1 MNAKVDKIFSEMIL
15 KKLNSGEIGI
25 NNFESIKYFPC
36 DGHKNIFDISDKI
49 LRFKLN
55 KGLVEDNLKK
65 YFYDFSKF
73 LYLEEDNC
81 YIFSSSDLENLG
93 LILFPYLSFG
103 ILNGGSATSYFD
115 LVKNRGFNE
124 DLYMLYESK
133 ILEFKEKFGEF
144 PKGMTPAYINKDG
157 SFGFSFLAL
166 KIRHLLMVAKRYESF
181 SGRRIKPSIFQMT
194 SCKTDEF
201 ISKFLDDLFSDDLIK
216 SVNFCNLK
224 KEDVFTAVQP
234 LVCCYEKLNSSNYSY
249 FTFKNN
255 KNDNSLLALPAGHGQ
270 NFKILKDIYLQL
282 YESGKRFVYIGNVD
296 NMGFTINFKALALM
310 ALTNCSAGFEFSFKS
325 KTDFKGGVLAVNAE
339 DRLICVDIGGGIS
352 PETIQE
358 FESKGNR
365 LLFNCATGLFNL
377 EYLIKNIDEI
387 IEKMPIRIIEQD
399 KEFGKYISV
408 EQITWEVLKLME
420 NPLILT
426 VDRSKRF
433 LPAKLFVD
441 MLFNSN
447 YFEDRHHGYF
457 YSKRTDGSD
466 ATKDLDC
473 SLADLLSKDY
483 GLLRG
488 CYRWTF

>member
-1 MNAKVDKIFSEMIL
+1 MNVKVDKIFSEMIL
-15 KKLNSGEIGI
+15 EKLNSGEICP

-36 DGHKNIFDISDKI
+36 DSHENIFNISDEI
-49 LRFKLN
+49 LRFKFD

-65 YFYDFSKF
+65 YFHDFSKF
-73 LYLEEDNC
+73 LQSEEGDY
-81 YIFSSSDLENLG
+81 YIFSSCDLENLG
-93 LILFPYLSFG
+93 LMLFPYLSFG

-115 LVKNRGFNE
+115 LAKNRALNE

-144 PKGMTPAYINKDG
+144 PKGITPAYINKDG

-181 SGRRIKPSIFQMT
+181 YGKMIKPSIFQMT

-201 ISKFLDDLFSDDLIK
+201 ISKSLDDLFADDLIK

-234 LVCCYEKLNSSNYSY
+234 LVYCYEKLNSSNYQY
-249 FTFKNN
+249 FTFKDN
-255 KNDNSLLALPAGHGQ
+255 KNANSILALPAGHGQ
-270 NFKILKDIYLQL
+270 NFKILKDIYLKL
-282 YESGKRFVYIGNVD
+282 YESGKRFIYIGNVD

-310 ALTNCSAGFEFSFKS
+310 ALTNCSSGFEFSFKS
-325 KTDFKGGVLAVNAE
+325 KADFKGGILAVNGE
-339 DRLICVDIGGGIS
+339 NRLTCVDIGGGIS
-352 PETIQE
+352 SEIVQE
-358 FESKGNR
+358 FENKGNR

-399 KEFGKYISV
+399 KEIGKYISV
-408 EQITWEVLKLME
+408 EQITWEVLKLIE

-426 VDRSKRF
+426 VDRNRRF
-433 LPAKLFVD
+433 LPAKLFIN
-441 MLFNSN
+441 MLLNSN
-447 YFEDRHHGYF
+447 LEDICGYCCKKGIDNSAKNF
-457 YSKRTDGSD
+457 SALS
-466 ATKDLDC
+466 
-473 SLADLLSKDY
+473 DLLLKDC
-483 GLLRG
+483 GLLCG
-488 CYRWTF
+488 LYKWTF

>member
-1 MNAKVDKIFSEMIL
+1 MNVKVDKIFSEMIL
-15 KKLNSGEIGI
+15 KKLNSGEIGVS
-25 NNFESIKYFPC
+25 NFEFIKYFPC
-36 DGHKNIFDISDKI
+36 DGHENIFNISDKI
-49 LRFKLN
+49 SKFKFN

-65 YFYDFSKF
+65 YFHDFSKF
-73 LYLEEDNC
+73 LNSEEGDY
-81 YIFSSSDLENLG
+81 YIFSSCDLENLG

-115 LVKNRGFNE
+115 LAKNKKFNE

-144 PKGMTPAYINKDG
+144 PKGITPAYINKDG

-166 KIRHLLMVAKRYESF
+166 KIRHLLMVAKRYESCY
-181 SGRRIKPSIFQMT
+181 GRRVKPSIFQMT

-201 ISKFLDDLFSDDLIK
+201 ISKFLDDLFVDDLIK

-224 KEDVFTAVQP
+224 KDDIFTAVQP
-234 LVCCYEKLNSSNYSY
+234 LVYCYEKLNSSNYQY
-249 FTFKNN
+249 FTFNDNKNN
-255 KNDNSLLALPAGHGQ
+255 NSILALPAGHGQ

-282 YESGKRFVYIGNVD
+282 YESGKRFIYIGNVD
-296 NMGFTINFKALALM
+296 NMGFTINFKALAVM
-310 ALTNCSAGFEFSFKS
+310 ALTNCSSGFEFSFKN
-325 KTDFKGGVLAVNAE
+325 KTDFKGGVLAVNGE
-339 DRLICVDIGGGIS
+339 NRLTCVDIGGGIS
-352 PETIQE
+352 SEVIQE
-358 FESKGNR
+358 FENKGNR

-433 LPAKLFVD
+433 RPAKLFID
-441 MLFNSN
+441 MLLNSN
-447 YFEDRHHGYF
+447 YLEDRYV
-457 YSKRTDGSD
+457 YSKRRVNNFD
-466 ATKDLDC
+466 AAKDLDC
-473 SLADLLSKDY
+473 SLSDLLSKDY

>member
-1 MNAKVDKIFSEMIL
+1 MNVKVDKIFSEMIL
-15 KKLNSGEIGI
+15 EKLNSGEIGI

-36 DGHKNIFDISDKI
+36 DSHENIFNISDKI
-49 LRFKLN
+49 LKFKLN

-73 LYLEEDNC
+73 LHSEEGDC
-81 YIFSSSDLENLG
+81 YIFSSCDLENLG

-115 LVKNRGFNE
+115 LAKNRELNK

-133 ILEFKEKFGEF
+133 ILEFKEKFGKF
-144 PKGMTPAYINKDG
+144 PKGMTPAYINEDG
-157 SFGFSFLAL
+157 SLGFSFFAL

-181 SGRRIKPSIFQMT
+181 YGRRIKPSIFQMT

-201 ISKFLDDLFSDDLIK
+201 ISKFLDHLFADDLIK

-224 KEDVFTAVQP
+224 KVDILTAIQP
-234 LVCCYEKLNSSNYSY
+234 LIYCYEKLNDSNYQY
-249 FTFKNN
+249 FTFKDN
-255 KNDNSLLALPAGHGQ
+255 KNDNSILALPAGHGQ

-296 NMGFTINFKALALM
+296 NMGYTINFKALAIM
-310 ALTNCSAGFEFSFKS
+310 ALTNCSSGFEFSFKS
-325 KTDFKGGVLAVNAE
+325 KTDFKGGVLAVNSE
-339 DRLICVDIGGGIS
+339 NRLTCVDIGGGIS
-352 PETIQE
+352 SEIIQE
-358 FESKGNR
+358 FENKGNK

-377 EYLIKNIDEI
+377 EYLIKNIDKI

-399 KEFGKYISV
+399 KEVGKYISV

-433 LPAKLFVD
+433 LPAKLFID
-441 MLFNSN
+441 MLLNSN
-447 YFEDRHHGYF
+447 YLEGRYK
-457 YSKRTDGSD
+457 YYCRKRVGNSN
-466 ATKDLDC
+466 ATKDLYC
-473 SLADLLSKDY
+473 SLSTLLSKDY
-483 GLLRG
+483 GLLNR
-488 CYRWTF
+488 CCRWAF

>member
-1 MNAKVDKIFSEMIL
+1 MNVKVDKIFSEMIL
-15 KKLNSGEIGI
+15 EKLNSGEIGT

-36 DGHKNIFDISDKI
+36 DNHENIFNISDKI
-49 LRFKLN
+49 SKFKFD

-73 LYLEEDNC
+73 LYSEEGDC

-93 LILFPYLSFG
+93 LTLFPYLSFG

-115 LVKNRGFNE
+115 LSKNRGGLNE
-124 DLYMLYESK
+124 DLYMRYESK

-144 PKGMTPAYINKDG
+144 PKGITPAYINKDG
-157 SFGFSFLAL
+157 SSGFSFLAL

-181 SGRRIKPSIFQMT
+181 YGRRIKPSIFQMT

-201 ISKFLDDLFSDDLIK
+201 ISKFLDDLFVDDLIK
-216 SVNFCNLK
+216 SVNFCNFK
-224 KEDVFTAVQP
+224 KEDIFTAVQP
-234 LVCCYEKLNSSNYSY
+234 LVYCYEKLNNSSYRY
-249 FTFKNN
+249 FTIKDN
-255 KNDNSLLALPAGHGQ
+255 KNDNSILALPAGHGQ

-282 YESGKRFVYIGNVD
+282 YESGKRFIYIGNVD
-296 NMGFTINFKALALM
+296 NMGFTINFKALAVM
-310 ALTNCSAGFEFSFKS
+310 ALTNCSSGFEFSFKS
-325 KTDFKGGVLAVNAE
+325 KTDFKGGVLAVNSE
-339 DRLICVDIGGGIS
+339 DCLTCVDIGGGIS
-352 PETIQE
+352 LETIQE
-358 FESKGNR
+358 FENKGNK

-387 IEKMPIRIIEQD
+387 IEKMPIRVIEQD
-399 KEFGKYISV
+399 KEIGKYVSV
-408 EQITWEVLKLME
+408 EQITWEVLKIMK

-426 VDRSKRF
+426 VDRDKRF
-433 LPAKLFVD
+433 LPAKLFID
-441 MLFNSN
+441 MLLNSDYLEGRDRCHSRKRVDN
-447 YFEDRHHGYF
+447 Y
-457 YSKRTDGSD
+457 D

-473 SLADLLSKDY
+473 YLSALLLKDY

>member
-1 MNAKVDKIFSEMIL
+1 MNIKIDKIFSEMIL
-15 KKLNSGEIGI
+15 EKLNSGEIGI
-25 NNFESIKYFPC
+25 NNFESIKYFPY
-36 DGHKNIFDISDKI
+36 DNHENIFNISDKI
-49 LRFKLN
+49 LRFKLK
-55 KGLVEDNLKK
+55 KGLVENNLKK

-73 LYLEEDNC
+73 LHSEEGDC
-81 YIFSSSDLENLG
+81 YIFSSYDLENLG

-115 LVKNRGFNE
+115 LAKNKGVNE
-124 DLYMLYESK
+124 DLYIRYESK

-144 PKGMTPAYINKDG
+144 PKGITPAYINKDG

-181 SGRRIKPSIFQMT
+181 YGKRVKPSIFQMT

-201 ISKFLDDLFSDDLIK
+201 ISKFLDDLFVDDLIK
-216 SVNFCNLK
+216 SVNFCNFK
-224 KEDVFTAVQP
+224 KEDIFTAVQP
-234 LVCCYEKLNSSNYSY
+234 LVYCYEKLNSSNYQY
-249 FTFKNN
+249 FTIKNN
-255 KNDNSLLALPAGHGQ
+255 KNDNSILALPAGHGQ

-282 YESGKRFVYIGNVD
+282 YESGKRFIYIGNVD
-296 NMGFTINFKALALM
+296 NMGFTINFKALAVM
-310 ALTNCSAGFEFSFKS
+310 ALTDCSSGFEFSFKS
-325 KTDFKGGVLAVNAE
+325 NTDFKGGVLAVNSE
-339 DRLICVDIGGGIS
+339 NRLTCVDIGGGIS
-352 PETIQE
+352 LEIIQE
-358 FESKGNR
+358 FENKGNK

-399 KEFGKYISV
+399 KEVGKYISV
-408 EQITWEVLKLME
+408 EQITWEVLKLMK

-433 LPAKLFVD
+433 LPAKLFID
-441 MLFNSN
+441 MLLNSN
-447 YFEDRHHGYF
+447 YLEDGYE
-457 YSKRTDGSD
+457 YYCEKRVDNYY

-473 SLADLLSKDY
+473 SLSALLLKDY